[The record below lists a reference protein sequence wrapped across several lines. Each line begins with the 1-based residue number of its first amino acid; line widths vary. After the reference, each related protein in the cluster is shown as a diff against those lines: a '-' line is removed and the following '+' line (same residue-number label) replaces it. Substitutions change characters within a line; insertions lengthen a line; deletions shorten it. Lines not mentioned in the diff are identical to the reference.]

1 MLCCRYIKM
10 VVGHLGLTKFG
21 LLGHSMGAGMSSL
34 FAATYPEMVAALVMI
49 DLVKPVGRKTE
60 SVVERTRLAVDNLLS
75 IEKKIQSNT
84 ERVYKT
90 EDEAL
95 ARLLEDAT

>member
-1 MLCCRYIKM
+1 MYRYIKM
-10 VVGHLGLTKFG
+10 VVGHLGISKFG

-34 FAATYPEMVAALVMI
+34 FAATYPEMVSALVMI
-49 DLVKPVGRKTE
+49 DLVKPVGRRTE
-60 SVVERTRLAVDNLLS
+60 SVIERTRLSVDNQLS
-75 IEKKIQSNT
+75 IEKKLLTSGS
-84 ERVYKT
+84 RVLKS